1 MLFYFFK
8 DFLYYVLEQRS
19 KKSTHLFRNDSMFH
33 MAIVLLWKKNTK
45 EIEVHFWNITPNK
58 HFFGD
63 SKKIKLLSVWQTKK
77 IETLK
82 CKASKGAE
90 VLLQY
95 FCYSSVSITY
105 PMPKTDQYYYAYS
118 YISAKKYLFSTFW
131 MLPIYFFKWIV
142 IAIRDCD
149 FRG

>member
-1 MLFYFFK
+1 M
-8 DFLYYVLEQRS
+8 YYALEQRS

-63 SKKIKLLSVWQTKK
+63 SKKIKLSSVWQTKK

-95 FCYSSVSITY
+95 FCYSSVSITH
-105 PMPKTDQYYYAYS
+105 PMPKTEQYKLCLQIPIFLQKK
-118 YISAKKYLFSTFW
+118 ISVYSTFW